1 MPHSSEIINFIN
13 GPEAQRILR
22 FMCFEFIK
30 EAQFF
35 RALGDDIPKEAEGE
49 QAFFMSKLLRYAATH
64 GPDYLT
70 AFNDERKARFAP
82 YKAVGAAI
90 VAFGEWH
97 AETRPM
103 TAEEEALIE
112 RGLKQILSAD
122 DPKQEVDE
130 VPK

>member
-1 MPHSSEIINFIN
+1 MTHSSEIINFIN

-64 GPDYLT
+64 GEDYLEE
-70 AFNDERKARFAP
+70 FNRERRARFAP

-90 VAFGEWH
+90 IAFGEW
-97 AETRPM
+97 AGMSLDRDYACADAGNGPTK
-103 TAEEEALIE
+103 EAP
-112 RGLKQILSAD
+112 R
-122 DPKQEVDE
+122 
-130 VPK
+130 